1 MNRGY
6 SSKLLI
12 LFCILVTLLFS
23 CKGSK
28 SPHQKLIQS
37 QLDSINQLVVIYSR
51 VPADSYDKALREELQ
66 AGGNPNTRDTAG
78 IPVLVLASHFSSG
91 LSQISVL
98 LEAGADPNASDKDS
112 MTALHFAASRGDST
126 MAALLLKSKANPN
139 LRDTAGLTPLMYAV
153 MQGAWENYLGG
164 IKVVQM
170 LIDAGADVNAL
181 DKTNFSVLQAA
192 CNIEGSLSIG
202 FEKQRVEIIKLLLE
216 KGAKVAGR
224 NANGLT
230 ALDMAKKIKNT
241 EVIDLLKEYAKK
253 QAADAKAKK

>member
-1 MNRGY
+1 
-6 SSKLLI
+6 
-12 LFCILVTLLFS
+12 
-23 CKGSK
+23 
-28 SPHQKLIQS
+28 
-37 QLDSINQLVVIYSR
+37 
-51 VPADSYDKALREELQ
+51 
-66 AGGNPNTRDTAG
+66 
-78 IPVLVLASHFSSG
+78 
-91 LSQISVL
+91 
-98 LEAGADPNASDKDS
+98 
-112 MTALHFAASRGDST
+112 